1 MIIRE
6 SRYPYRRPRR
16 RRNRTARIL
25 LLLLVDALG
34 IYILY
39 HMLYNPQTVAV
50 LSTPTPAPT
59 PTQSAASYVAEATDA
74 YFGGVMPTALAA
86 YQQALDL
93 DPAQPELYV
102 AMGQILVYR
111 GAPERALQLARDALL
126 YDPEYPPAWA
136 LLCVA
141 YDWLAC
147 RRTRSR
153 FVSARLPSTP
163 PMLRRMRISPRRR

>member
-16 RRNRTARIL
+16 RRNRTARLL

-39 HMLYNPQTVAV
+39 HLLYNPQTAMV

-74 YFGGVMPTALAA
+74 YFGGVMPTAPAA

-93 DPAQPELYV
+93 DAAPAELYV
-102 AMGQILVYR
+102 AMGQGV
-111 GAPERALQLARDALL
+111 
-126 YDPEYPPAWA
+126 
-136 LLCVA
+136 V
-141 YDWLAC
+141 
-147 RRTRSR
+147 
-153 FVSARLPSTP
+153 
-163 PMLRRMRISPRRR
+163 